1 MTEEDDDGTNT
12 EDDRIEDIVLTK
24 KRFSK
29 MIEDYVRDHP
39 DSTYMDAVLQVCEER
54 VIDPL
59 DVGKLISPVI
69 REKIEAEA
77 MGANL
82 VKGGGNTLPI

>member
-1 MTEEDDDGTNT
+1 MSDNESTEEN
-12 EDDRIEDIVLTK
+12 IEDIVLTK

-29 MIEDYVRDHP
+29 MIEDYIQDHP
-39 DSTYMDAVLQVCEER
+39 DSSYMDAVLQVCEER
-54 VIDPL
+54 VIDPI

-77 MGANL
+77 MSANL
-82 VKGGGNTLPI
+82 VKGGGNQLPI

>member
-1 MTEEDDDGTNT
+1 MTEEEN
-12 EDDRIEDIVLTK
+12 IEDIVLTK

-29 MIEDYVRDHP
+29 MVEEHVLQYP
-39 DSTYMDAVLQVCEER
+39 DSSYMEAVLQICEER
-54 VIDPL
+54 VIDPM

-77 MGANL
+77 MSANL
-82 VKGGGNTLPI
+82 VKGGGNSLPI

>member
-1 MTEEDDDGTNT
+1 MEEN
-12 EDDRIEDIVLTK
+12 EERIEDIVLTR
-24 KRFSK
+24 KRFSR
-29 MIEDYVRDHP
+29 MVEEYVSDHP
-39 DSTYMDAVLQVCEER
+39 DSSYMDAVLEICEER
-54 VIDPL
+54 VIDPT

-77 MGANL
+77 MSANL

>member
-1 MTEEDDDGTNT
+1 MADNESTEEN
-12 EDDRIEDIVLTK
+12 IEDIVLTK

-29 MIEDYVRDHP
+29 MIEDYIQDHP
-39 DSTYMDAVLQVCEER
+39 DSSYMDAVLQVCEER
-54 VIDPL
+54 VIDPM

-77 MGANL
+77 MSANL
-82 VKGGGNTLPI
+82 VKGGGNSLPI

>member
-1 MTEEDDDGTNT
+1 MTEHTQNDT
-12 EDDRIEDIVLTK
+12 EERIEDIVLTK

-39 DSTYMDAVLQVCEER
+39 DSTYMEAVLQVCEDR
-54 VIDPL
+54 VIDPM
-59 DVGKLISPVI
+59 DVGKMISPVI

-77 MGANL
+77 MNANL
-82 VKGGGNTLPI
+82 VKGGGNQLPI

>member
-1 MTEEDDDGTNT
+1 MSDNESTEEN
-12 EDDRIEDIVLTK
+12 IEDIVLTK

-29 MIEDYVRDHP
+29 MIEDYIQDHP
-39 DSTYMDAVLQVCEER
+39 DSSYMDAVLQVCEER
-54 VIDPL
+54 VIDPM

-77 MGANL
+77 MSANL

>member
-1 MTEEDDDGTNT
+1 MTEDNENT
-12 EDDRIEDIVLTK
+12 EDNIEDIVLTK

-29 MIEDYVRDHP
+29 MVEDYVAEHP
-39 DSTYMDAVLQVCEER
+39 DSSYMDAALQVCEER
-54 VIDPL
+54 VIDPM

-77 MGANL
+77 MNANL
-82 VKGGGNTLPI
+82 VKGGGNALPI